1 MCYHDL
7 IPWVPDL
14 PVAGCVHTPSRLSR
28 STASAACGF
37 LYSQRTAKTDSH
49 GSHPVSRSCE
59 TLLPSDMAFSSRFF
73 LFARKKTAQARRVR
87 RRTEKIHDKKAYFP
101 ETPLPKPQTCG
112 MLWTGRRS
120 SGSRVRTHSA
130 GLSCS
135 NTAGRLLFYNIIL
148 A

>member
-37 LYSQRTAKTDSH
+37 LYSQRTAKTDPH
-49 GSHPVSRSCE
+49 GSHPVSRGCE

-73 LFARKKTAQARRVR
+73 LFARKKTAQARRAR
-87 RRTEKIHDKKAYFP
+87 RRTEKIHDEKAYFRK
-101 ETPLPKPQTCG
+101 TSCQNRKPVVCYGQG
-112 MLWTGRRS
+112 
-120 SGSRVRTHSA
+120 A
-130 GLSCS
+130 GHPVVGCVHTLLVCRAPTRQAAFYFITLS
-135 NTAGRLLFYNIIL
+135 
-148 A
+148 